1 MGVPTEVFARR
12 GVISVAIAL
21 NDIEH
26 PYRVERAYTL
36 VEAREYCERLAKS
49 HYENFLVAGVFCPK
63 PLRKH
68 FYHIYAY
75 CRISD
80 DLGDEIGDTQKSLI
94 LLNWWEEELRAM
106 YAGEPRHPAFVAL
119 EETVKEFDIP
129 ITPFRNLLTAFRQDQ
144 TMTRYPTYE
153 DLLGYCVNSA
163 NPVGQLVLYLCGYRD
178 AERFRLSDKTCTAL
192 QLANFWQ
199 DVTRDLD
206 KNRIYIPI
214 EDMERF
220 GYAEPL
226 LWERR
231 FTPEFAD
238 LMRFEVERTKTM
250 FAEGLELCGLV
261 DRRVRLD
268 VEMFSRG
275 GMEVLRMIEAQ
286 GYDVLSHRPA
296 VSKKRQ
302 IAILFG
308 RLLANITQ
316 K

>member
-1 MGVPTEVFARR
+1 VTG
-12 GVISVAIAL
+12 VAIAL
-21 NDIEH
+21 NEIEH
-26 PYRVERAYTL
+26 PYRVDRVYNL
-36 VEAREYCERLAKS
+36 IEAREYCERLAKS
-49 HYENFLVAGVFCPK
+49 HYENFLVAGIFCPK

-94 LLNWWEEELRAM
+94 LLNWWEEGLHAM

-129 ITPFRNLLTAFRQDQ
+129 VTPFRNLLTAFRQDQ
-144 TMTRYPTYE
+144 TMIRYPTFQ

-199 DVTRDLD
+199 DVTRDLE
-206 KNRIYIPI
+206 KNRIYIPL
-214 EDMERF
+214 EDMERY
-220 GYAEPL
+220 GYQESL

-231 FTPEFAD
+231 FTPQFAD

-250 FAEGLELCGLV
+250 FTEGLGLCPLV
-261 DRRVRLD
+261 ERRVRLD

-286 GYDVLSHRPA
+286 GYDVLSHRPT

-302 IAILFG
+302 IALLFG